1 MPLSPSHSPSLPQTL
16 LVFSFTLAPSLP
28 VGWGPQVGERGSRRR
43 RQCLLFPHNNRGIHG
58 HPAPHQSTE
67 TDGRNA
73 KARGRTHEEEFR
85 FPRGGW
91 ERSCRDKWRLR
102 WRVCD
107 AALGTGGI
115 NNSRRQETGWWENT
129 NLWLFSHSSE
139 SVSKSVYICR
149 YTRIWMNEK
158 TAKTKQ

>member
-1 MPLSPSHSPSLPQTL
+1 MWSNERRAREAKIKQIIYRVRKFRLHPSTCKPNNTGWIMSQLWFKCLSPSHSPSLPQTL

-43 RQCLLFPHNNRGIHG
+43 RQCLLFPHNNKGIHG

-85 FPRGGW
+85 FPQGG
-91 ERSCRDKWRLR
+91 
-102 WRVCD
+102 
-107 AALGTGGI
+107 
-115 NNSRRQETGWWENT
+115 
-129 NLWLFSHSSE
+129 
-139 SVSKSVYICR
+139 
-149 YTRIWMNEK
+149 
-158 TAKTKQ
+158 